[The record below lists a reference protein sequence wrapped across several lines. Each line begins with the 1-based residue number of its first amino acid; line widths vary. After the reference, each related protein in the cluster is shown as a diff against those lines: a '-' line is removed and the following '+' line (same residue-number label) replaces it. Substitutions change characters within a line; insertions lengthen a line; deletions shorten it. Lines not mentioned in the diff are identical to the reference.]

1 VKNGWKG
8 KEMCLAK
15 AFLKKNNTEE
25 FLLENVATVDILGK
39 KIIITSI
46 LKETKEVDA
55 TISRI
60 DFENGNILLE
70 G

>member
-1 VKNGWKG
+1 
-8 KEMCLAK
+8 MCLAK

-39 KIIITSI
+39 KIIITSF